1 MALSL
6 DHQGPVS
13 IISLDLPPMNLL
25 TIEIMDELVAL
36 HQEADAH
43 KASRVIVTTSK
54 VPGMFSN
61 GLDPIYVLKRD
72 EAARVDVFRGVGRLL
87 HGLLSLRKPHI
98 AAIDGPAMAGG
109 AILAIT
115 ADFRLMV
122 KETGRLC
129 FSEPKVG
136 LPIPDAVTAAIRAHC
151 NPAYMREVVMLGK
164 NMDAATAYQFGLAD
178 GLAEDRES
186 LQALVE
192 KQVGRLARLSPLV
205 LAETK
210 RGIRAELLAKS
221 QRFQHEPGDF
231 ANFVAADFL
240 GEGLQALVEQRQPVF
255 KR

>member
-6 DHQGPVS
+6 EHQGPVS
-13 IISLDLPPMNLL
+13 IVHLDLKPMNLL
-25 TIEIMDELVAL
+25 TIEIMDDLIAL

-43 KASRVIVTTSK
+43 PKTRVIVTVSDI
-54 VPGMFSN
+54 PGMFSN
-61 GLDPIYVLKRD
+61 GLDPVYMLKRSD
-72 EAARVDVFRGVGRLL
+72 AERLDVFRAVGRLL

-122 KETGRLC
+122 KDTGRLS

-136 LPIPDAVTAAIRAHC
+136 LPIPEAVTHAIADHC
-151 NPAYMREVVMLGK
+151 APAFLREVVMLGK
-164 NMDAATAYQFGLAD
+164 NMDAETAFQYGLAD
-178 GLAEDRES
+178 ALAEDRAG

-192 KQVGRLARLSPLV
+192 KQVSRLVRLSPAV

-210 RGIRAELLAKS
+210 RGMRASLLAKS
-221 QRFQHEPGDF
+221 AAFQDSPGNFGDF
-231 ANFVAADFL
+231 VGKDFL
-240 GEGLQALVEQRQPVF
+240 GEGLQALVEQRHPVF
-255 KR
+255 KH